1 MKPFT
6 VFVSAVCFFL
16 LFSST
21 VPAAESAP
29 ESPQS
34 LYLQAG
40 KLERQGNTQQAQTIY
55 ESLID
60 RYPASEFAVKA
71 NDRLLQLLAPVAA
84 TDAKPAPITA
94 KSLPAVNDPKRR
106 GRMLFELKQRA
117 AKIFSDEKQSKFYA
131 YSTLHS
137 HRYNRGELRDKEI
150 EWDKAAEEKVRK
162 ELGMGSDEIDRA
174 IEEICQQLKVSG
186 KCDAS
191 QFQEAPTTP

>member
-6 VFVSAVCFFL
+6 IFLPAVCFFL
-16 LFSST
+16 LLSGT

-84 TDAKPAPITA
+84 SDAKPTPLTA
-94 KSLPAVNDPKRR
+94 KSLPTANDPKRR

-191 QFQEAPTTP
+191 QFQEEPTTP

>member
-1 MKPFT
+1 MKPAT
-6 VFVSAVCFFL
+6 VLLTASIFL
-16 LFSST
+16 VLLT
-21 VPAAESAP
+21 GTAPAAEPAQ

-40 KLERQGNTQQAQTIY
+40 KLERQGNPQQAQEVY

-71 NDRLLQLLAPVAA
+71 NDRLLQLLDPAVAKG
-84 TDAKPAPITA
+84 AKPAPPTA
-94 KSLPAVNDPKRR
+94 KSLPPANDPKRR

-117 AKIFSDEKQSKFYA
+117 AKIFSDEKQSRFYA

-137 HRYNRGELRDKEI
+137 HRYNRGELRDMES

-174 IEEICQQLKVSG
+174 IEEVCQQLKVDG

-191 QFQEAPTTP
+191 QFQEMPATP